1 MYFFAFRRIFWS
13 LGKIFTFENDENGVE
28 DYDETILA
36 HFGGNEKYSFLS
48 VKIQCISSTEAIKA
62 RLDQRGFVSQLK
74 VNTVENYASVQHLE
88 S

>member
-1 MYFFAFRRIFWS
+1 M
-13 LGKIFTFENDENGVE
+13 GKILTVENDEDGVE

-48 VKIQCISSTEAIKA
+48 VKIQCISSTEASKA

-74 VNTVENYASVQHLE
+74 VNTVENYASVQQLE